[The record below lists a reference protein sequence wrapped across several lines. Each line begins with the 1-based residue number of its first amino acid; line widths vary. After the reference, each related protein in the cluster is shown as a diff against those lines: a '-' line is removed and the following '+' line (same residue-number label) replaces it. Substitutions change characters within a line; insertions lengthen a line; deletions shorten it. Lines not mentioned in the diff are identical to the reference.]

1 MAPKDLKAAY
11 RSIHQD
17 FFPKN
22 MEISF
27 YDDNSRQTL
36 FYEKVSWTIE
46 GEEKGLRYGENPGQD
61 AALYKMVNGNLCLG
75 DVACIG
81 PGQELVSG
89 VELIKS
95 GKHPGKTNLTDADAA
110 LNILRYLMDT
120 PAVVIVKHNN
130 PCGVAISDKLA
141 TAYHKALMAD
151 RVAAFGGAVAVNRPL
166 DLETAK
172 LIVETYCEVVVAP
185 EFEEGVMDI
194 LNSKKN
200 LRVFLIRN
208 ASRLAS
214 YANYRSLEMKSL
226 IDGGVITQWSFVPQ
240 AQQTGDFLPA
250 ETEYKGQLYKVER
263 QPTEQELADMLFGWK
278 VEAGVTSNSVLYV
291 KDGVT
296 VGIGT
301 GEQDRVGV
309 AEIARDKA
317 YRKLADKLC
326 WEKYQTP
333 YNLMGDGDQK
343 SAIDQEVA
351 SLRGGLP
358 GSVMI
363 SDAFFPFR
371 DGIDVG
377 LKEGVK
383 AVLQPGGS
391 LRDYEVIQACNE
403 FGATMMF
410 TGQRSFRH

>member
-1 MAPKDLKAAY
+1 
-11 RSIHQD
+11 
-17 FFPKN
+17 
-22 MEISF
+22 
-27 YDDNSRQTL
+27 
-36 FYEKVSWTIE
+36 
-46 GEEKGLRYGENPGQD
+46 
-61 AALYKMVNGNLCLG
+61 
-75 DVACIG
+75 
-81 PGQELVSG
+81 
-89 VELIKS
+89 
-95 GKHPGKTNLTDADAA
+95 
-110 LNILRYLMDT
+110 MDT

-326 WEKYQTP
+326 WGKIPDPIQF
-333 YNLMGDGDQK
+333 DGGWGPKIRHRSRSRQLAWGPPRFCDDFRCLLPLPGRHRRRPQGR
-343 SAIDQEVA
+343 SQSRPTARWFTQR
-351 SLRGGLP
+351 LRGHP
-358 GSVMI
+358 
-363 SDAFFPFR
+363 
-371 DGIDVG
+371 
-377 LKEGVK
+377 
-383 AVLQPGGS
+383 S
-391 LRDYEVIQACNE
+391 L
-403 FGATMMF
+403 
-410 TGQRSFRH
+410 